1 MFAVF
6 KQQKKN
12 TGINYEEI
20 DRLLAEFGNAEKDYR
35 SFKDMMRDNY
45 EQLVVQTRSELSS
58 LYEEYFA
65 KRAAVKEEKN
75 MLSNKNKEIL
85 DKATKRLSDDHPLR
99 SLYLQQARRIQFFE
113 D

>member
-1 MFAVF
+1 
-6 KQQKKN
+6 
-12 TGINYEEI
+12 
-20 DRLLAEFGNAEKDYR
+20 
-35 SFKDMMRDNY
+35 
-45 EQLVVQTRSELSS
+45 LSS

-99 SLYLQQARRIQFFE
+99 SLYLQ
-113 D
+113 